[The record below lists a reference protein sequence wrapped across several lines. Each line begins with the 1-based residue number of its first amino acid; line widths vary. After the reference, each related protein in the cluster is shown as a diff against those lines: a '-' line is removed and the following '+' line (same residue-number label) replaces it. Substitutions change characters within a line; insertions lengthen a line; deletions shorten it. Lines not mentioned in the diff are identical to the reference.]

1 MRRRAAGSI
10 TLFGVANC
18 LRYRFNPL
26 ARFERERVE
35 FRVGR
40 ASDVA
45 TSASVSLNLASLPVM
60 LKCPVFASSAPFFR
74 SSLEVISHTPIRTRS
89 IPHLNV
95 IVVYRQI
102 ISARFRL

>member
-1 MRRRAAGSI
+1 MLASNFWNAETCGGSI

-40 ASDVA
+40 ASDSRHFGICKPKSSVVA
-45 TSASVSLNLASLPVM
+45 GDAEMSRLCFERTVLSF
-60 LKCPVFASSAPFFR
+60 VFG
-74 SSLEVISHTPIRTRS
+74 SH
-89 IPHLNV
+89 
-95 IVVYRQI
+95 
-102 ISARFRL
+102 